1 MEDNKLLKKK
11 KLKKRI
17 IIISSVVLTVSIILY
32 ALAYRYLIDR
42 VETPIALN
50 ASTTTASTASTTTA
64 SSSSAET
71 GNVVSDDW
79 NYKSDNVQISVKQVV
94 KGSGADK
101 ITYYVADVK
110 VTDVSY
116 LSSAFAQDTFG
127 RNIVETTSD
136 IAENNGAVFAING
149 DYYGYRENGILIR
162 NGSIY
167 RDTAARMGAALYS
180 DGSMKTYNESDTS
193 ATELINSGVIDTFSF
208 GPILVQNGIAITD
221 FENVSIDNNIK
232 GRSIQDANPRTGI
245 GMIEPNHYVF
255 IVVDGRST
263 NYSRGMTLSEFAQ
276 TFADL
281 GCTEAYNLDGG
292 GSSTMYF
299 NGRVVN
305 NPLGK
310 GEEREI
316 SDILYIKG

>member
-1 MEDNKLLKKK
+1 MEGNKNVKKK
-11 KLKKRI
+11 ITKKTI
-17 IIISSVVLTVSIILY
+17 AIVAAVILIISAILY
-32 ALAYRYLIDR
+32 GLAYRYLIDR
-42 VETPIALN
+42 VETPIAEN
-50 ASTTTASTASTTTA
+50 VTKTTTAATSQSTT
-64 SSSSAET
+64 SSES
-71 GNVVSDDW
+71 GNVSSDDW

-94 KGSGADK
+94 EGSGEDK

-116 LSSAFAQDTFG
+116 LSSAFAKDTFG
-127 RNIVETTSD
+127 RNIVETTSE

-149 DYYGYRENGILIR
+149 DYYGYRDNGILIR
-162 NGSIY
+162 NGNLY
-167 RDTAARMGAALYS
+167 RDTAARTGAALYT
-180 DGSMKTYNESDTS
+180 DGSLKTYNESDTS
-193 ATELINSGVIDTFSF
+193 ATELANSGVIDTFSF
-208 GPILVQNGIAITD
+208 GPILVQDGKAITD

-232 GRSIQDANPRTGI
+232 GRSIQNANPRTGI
-245 GMIEPNHYVF
+245 GMIEPNHFVF

-263 NYSRGMTLSEFAQ
+263 NYSRGMTLTEFAK

-281 GCTEAYNLDGG
+281 GCVEAYNLDGG